1 MKIFKENRY
10 ITSLLEFNNILK
22 KHNKISLTMISFESH
37 YLNAWKSTIEE
48 AKLGFKLFLLNKN
61 DEKLI
66 FHINAD
72 ERLLL
77 LFQEVKWLHRL
88 RIEIPNSVKDLLAQ
102 VYISKKKTKII
113 YLSLANNFFL
123 NFIKEKKFKLFK
135 SNLDLLV
142 SEYKRVVSSIPTHI
156 FSLFRPHIKQTLDLC
171 NPGCFILTWNSL
183 NIGITFYSLLIAL
196 NDKYLSVFFLILF
209 KILS

>member
-1 MKIFKENRY
+1 LNYFNKKKDNPPLLRNAPPVGGAISWIRQLLKNIEEPMKIFKENRY

-102 VYISKKKTKII
+102 VNISKKKTKII
-113 YLSLANNFFL
+113 
-123 NFIKEKKFKLFK
+123 
-135 SNLDLLV
+135 
-142 SEYKRVVSSIPTHI
+142 
-156 FSLFRPHIKQTLDLC
+156 
-171 NPGCFILTWNSL
+171 
-183 NIGITFYSLLIAL
+183 FYALLII
-196 NDKYLSVFFLILF
+196 FF
-209 KILS
+209 